1 MTARRI
7 LLRSA
12 AVGSGCSISSSLRAA
27 CEDSEDSDDIA
38 GSALLEEIEGERG
51 DEEGDGGGEGEDG
64 DDDDDDDDDD
74 DEDEEEEDDEG
85 EADAERWESGGRTPR
100 GP

>member
-27 CEDSEDSDDIA
+27 CDDSEDSDDIA

-64 DDDDDDDDDD
+64 DDADDD

-85 EADAERWESGGRTPR
+85 EADAERVGERWSHTA
-100 GP
+100 